1 MVRVFL
7 DTNVLVSAA
16 GTRGLCAD
24 VMREVL
30 AAHDLVLSE
39 QVLDE
44 VSRAL
49 KRKFGAPPDVV
60 DDFVRLLREDAVL
73 AEPGLLPDVKL
84 DDRSDLPILAAAVAG
99 RADVLVTGDQ
109 ELLSLRRV
117 DRVPILSPR
126 QFWEKLRPR
135 GGRT

>member
-1 MVRVFL
+1 VRVFL

-44 VSRAL
+44 VSRVL
-49 KRKFGAPPDVV
+49 RRKFGAPTDAVA
-60 DDFVRLLREDAVL
+60 DSVRLLREVAAL
-73 AEPGLLPDVKL
+73 AKPGPLPDVRMR
-84 DDRSDLPILAAAVAG
+84 DRDDLPILAAAVA
-99 RADVLVTGDQ
+99 AQASVLVTGDQ

-117 DRVPILSPR
+117 GRVPILSPR

-135 GGRT
+135 S